1 MAGVFIDIPGIG
13 NIEAKNA
20 ASESTLRELLAV
32 MKGGRSGGAG
42 GGAGGGGAGGGGAG
56 GAGGGGAGGA
66 GGGGAGGGIF
76 GKAGSAAGSA
86 LFGVGKAAGVVA
98 GGLGKIAGG
107 AGLVTGAL
115 AGVVMQGVNLA
126 EKGLSAAD
134 ALARMG
140 DDASDAARIFEGIP
154 IVGKIFTMVAGAADK
169 MLNAYGNATKAGS
182 SFGGSITQFSAAA
195 TTAGMDL
202 QKFGALIAAN
212 GPAMG
217 AFGTTTEGG
226 AANFARVSK
235 QLRGTS
241 SDLYALGFSTQ
252 DINEGL
258 AKYGN
263 LMKLQGQQGKQS
275 NAQLAQGAR
284 SYMKELDL
292 LAKATGKSR
301 QQVEDQM
308 AAMAKDAQFQ
318 ASMSGLGDGVRK
330 SFLAVTTGLP
340 DGLQDFAKDIMATG
354 TATTEENQKLMAMM
368 PQSAAMLQRMNQ
380 KMQRGEAVSLEER
393 NALNNLMKQE
403 GGKQLQ
409 SIKSAGA
416 ANAELAGTVNRL
428 AATQQINAN
437 ALKEGTEEQKK
448 AAANTDKF
456 NEKMNKMKEVLSG
469 LSNTFTG
476 ILANSGF
483 LDLLI
488 SAVGLVAD
496 IANAVLVPALK
507 ALDAGIRPIVDI
519 FMKTFPPVLAVVSAL
534 FEKVGLGMQLIF
546 GPVVE
551 RIGKALEG
559 VSMKFEDFKG
569 VIDVVDEAFNFLFG
583 IVNSVVAGLE
593 IAFGGLFEA
602 VQDLMQPF
610 SELWN
615 ALSDTWSTVNDL
627 GGGFDWLKQTI
638 IEVGSVI
645 GEAFKILGAI
655 IGAVVGVVTDLY
667 KWLNQTVLQ
676 SQFVVDMFKTLGT
689 VVSEAWQVF
698 RKYFSVE
705 GIKSLMEGVVDGF
718 VGLVDSI
725 RVKLPNALGGISKD
739 VYEAREKERA
749 ARKEQRDTVV
759 DAALTTAKAEKD
771 AKVAA
776 KLAEVNQNQKTI
788 KERSLFAEANKKIA
802 QKELAGRQAAAKA
815 AEMSIDYAAGPEE
828 LLKQFSEKEGGAVG
842 IGIKKGE
849 ITKDKEAADK
859 ELAAAKT
866 GAEKKAAAEK
876 IEAAEAKLKALTE
889 AETLAKQRT
898 GTAPPSSTAAP
909 PSSTAAPPSSTAASA
924 ATAPADAAKKSIEA
938 DAEKKKVEDAAAKKK
953 AEEDAAAKKKAEE
966 DANKKKEEDT
976 KKPQSLETLMA
987 ELNTHMAQLIATSK
1001 QTTANTYATYEAAKS
1016 LNGNLYKA

>member
-1 MAGVFIDIPGIG
+1 
-13 NIEAKNA
+13 
-20 ASESTLRELLAV
+20 
-32 MKGGRSGGAG
+32 
-42 GGAGGGGAGGGGAG
+42 
-56 GAGGGGAGGA
+56 
-66 GGGGAGGGIF
+66 
-76 GKAGSAAGSA
+76 
-86 LFGVGKAAGVVA
+86 
-98 GGLGKIAGG
+98 
-107 AGLVTGAL
+107 
-115 AGVVMQGVNLA
+115 
-126 EKGLSAAD
+126 
-134 ALARMG
+134 
-140 DDASDAARIFEGIP
+140 
-154 IVGKIFTMVAGAADK
+154 
-169 MLNAYGNATKAGS
+169 
-182 SFGGSITQFSAAA
+182 
-195 TTAGMDL
+195 
-202 QKFGALIAAN
+202 
-212 GPAMG
+212 
-217 AFGTTTEGG
+217 
-226 AANFARVSK
+226 
-235 QLRGTS
+235 
-241 SDLYALGFSTQ
+241 
-252 DINEGL
+252 
-258 AKYGN
+258 
-263 LMKLQGQQGKQS
+263 
-275 NAQLAQGAR
+275 
-284 SYMKELDL
+284 
-292 LAKATGKSR
+292 
-301 QQVEDQM
+301 
-308 AAMAKDAQFQ
+308 
-318 ASMSGLGDGVRK
+318 
-330 SFLAVTTGLP
+330 
-340 DGLQDFAKDIMATG
+340 
-354 TATTEENQKLMAMM
+354 MAMM

-496 IANAVLVPALK
+496 IANAVLVPALN

-519 FMKTFPPVLAVVSAL
+519 FQKAFPPVLAVVSAL
-534 FEKVGLGMQLIF
+534 FEKISLGLKLIF
-546 GPVVE
+546 GPMVE
-551 RIGKALEG
+551 KIGKSLEG

-593 IAFGGLFEA
+593 LAFGGLFEA
-602 VQDLMQPF
+602 VQGLMQPF

-615 ALSDTWSTVNDL
+615 AVSDLFATTNEL
-627 GGGFDWLKQTI
+627 GGGFDWLEKTI
-638 IEVGSVI
+638 IEVGSVV
-645 GEAFKILGAI
+645 GEAFKILGAV
-655 IGAVVGVVTDLY
+655 IGAVVGVVTDMY
-667 KWLNQTVLQ
+667 KWFNETVLK

-689 VVSEAWQVF
+689 VASEVWQVF

-705 GIKSLMEGVVDGF
+705 GIKSLMAGFVDGF
-718 VGLVDSI
+718 IGVIDSI
-725 RVKLPNALGGISKD
+725 LVFIGPTFGGMSKE
-739 VYEAREKERA
+739 VYEAREQERK
-749 ARKEQRDTVV
+749 ARSEARDTVLV
-759 DAALTTAKAEKD
+759 AAKEEKD
-771 AKVAA
+771 AKVTA
-776 KLAEVNQNQKTI
+776 KLAEVDQNKKTI

-889 AETLAKQRT
+889 AETLAKQRS
-898 GTAPPSSTAAP
+898 GTAPAAAAP
-909 PSSTAAPPSSTAASA
+909 ADAANKTTPA

-966 DANKKKEEDT
+966 DANKKKDDET
-976 KKPQSLETLMA
+976 KKPESLESLMA
-987 ELNTHMAQLIATSK
+987 QLNTHMVKLIDLTSK
-1001 QTTANTYATYEAAKS
+1001 TTNNTYATYEAAKS

>member
-13 NIEAKNA
+13 NVEAKNA

-42 GGAGGGGAGGGGAG
+42 GGAGGAGGGGAGGGGAG
-56 GAGGGGAGGA
+56 GGAGGGGAGG
-66 GGGGAGGGIF
+66 GGAGGGGIF

-98 GGLGKIAGG
+98 GGLGKIASG
-107 AGLVTGAL
+107 AGLATGAL
-115 AGVVMQGVNLA
+115 FGVVKQGIDLA

-140 DDASDAARIFEGIP
+140 DDASDAASIFSGLPVI
-154 IVGKIFTMVAGAADK
+154 GKIFTMVAGAADR
-169 MLNAYGNATKAGS
+169 MLAAYGAATAAGS
-182 SFGGSITQFSAAA
+182 SFGGSISQFSAAA
-195 TTAGMDL
+195 TTAGMNL
-202 QKFGALIAAN
+202 QEFGSLIAKN
-212 GPAMG
+212 GQAMG

-226 AANFARVSK
+226 AANFAKVSK
-235 QLRGTS
+235 QLRSTS
-241 SDLYALGFSTQ
+241 SDLYALGFSTAE
-252 DINEGL
+252 INQGL
-258 AKYGN
+258 ASYGN

-380 KMQRGEAVSLEER
+380 KMQRGEAVTLEER
-393 NALNNLMKQE
+393 NALNNLMKSE

-496 IANAVLVPALK
+496 IANAVLVPALQ
-507 ALDAGIRPIVDI
+507 ALDKGIRPIVDI
-519 FMKTFPPVLAVVSAL
+519 FQKAFPPVLAVVSAL
-534 FEKVGLGMQLIF
+534 FEKISLGLKLIF
-546 GPVVE
+546 GPMVE
-551 RIGKALEG
+551 KIGKSLEG

-583 IVNSVVAGLE
+583 IVNSVVSGLE
-593 IAFGGLFEA
+593 LAFGGLFEA
-602 VQDLMQPF
+602 VEGLMQPF
-610 SELWN
+610 GELWK
-615 ALSDTWSTVNDL
+615 AVSDLWSTTNEL
-627 GGGFDWLKQTI
+627 GGGFDWLEQTI
-638 IEVGSVI
+638 IEVGSVV
-645 GEAFKILGAI
+645 GEAFKILGAV
-655 IGAVVGVVTDLY
+655 IGAVVGVVTDMY
-667 KWLNQTVLQ
+667 KWFNETVLK

-689 VVSEAWQVF
+689 VASEVWQTF

-718 VGLVDSI
+718 LGLIDGI
-725 RVKLPNALGGISKD
+725 RVKLPNALGGISKE
-739 VYEAREKERA
+739 VYEAQEKERA
-749 ARKEQRDTVV
+749 ARKEQRDTVLV
-759 DAALTTAKAEKD
+759 AAKAEKD
-771 AKVAA
+771 AKVTA
-776 KLAEVNQNQKTI
+776 KLDEVKENKKTI

-802 QKELAGRQAAAKA
+802 QKELAGREAAAKA
-815 AEMSIDYAAGPEE
+815 AEKSIDYAAGPEE

-889 AETLAKQRT
+889 AETLAKQRS
-898 GTAPPSSTAAP
+898 GTAPATAAP
-909 PSSTAAPPSSTAASA
+909 ADAANKTTPA
-924 ATAPADAAKKSIEA
+924 ATAPADAAKKSIET
-938 DAEKKKVEDAAAKKK
+938 DAEKKKVDDAAAKKK

-966 DANKKKEEDT
+966 DANKKKDEET

-987 ELNTHMAQLIATSK
+987 ELNTHMIKLLDLSAKTTS
-1001 QTTANTYATYEAAKS
+1001 NTYATYEAAKS

>member
-13 NIEAKNA
+13 NVEAKNA

-56 GAGGGGAGGA
+56 G
-66 GGGGAGGGIF
+66 GGAGGGIF

-98 GGLGKIAGG
+98 GGLGKIASG
-107 AGLVTGAL
+107 AGLATGAL
-115 AGVVMQGVNLA
+115 FGVVKQGIDLA

-140 DDASDAARIFEGIP
+140 DDASDAASIFSGLPVI
-154 IVGKIFTMVAGAADK
+154 GKIFAMVAGAADR
-169 MLNAYGNATKAGS
+169 MLAAYGAATAAGS
-182 SFGGSITQFSAAA
+182 SFGGSISQFSAAA
-195 TTAGMDL
+195 TTAGMNL
-202 QKFGALIAAN
+202 QEFGALIAAN
-212 GPAMG
+212 GQAMG

-226 AANFARVSK
+226 AANFAKVSK
-235 QLRGTS
+235 QLRSTS
-241 SDLYALGFSTQ
+241 SDLYALGFSTAE
-252 DINEGL
+252 INQGL

-263 LMKLQGQQGKQS
+263 LMKLQGLQGTQS

-301 QQVEDQM
+301 QQVEAQM
-308 AAMAKDAQFQ
+308 EAMAKDAQFQ

-340 DGLQDFAKDIMATG
+340 DGLQDIAKDIMATG

-380 KMQRGEAVSLEER
+380 KMQRGEAVTLEER
-393 NALNNLMKQE
+393 NALNNLMKSE

-416 ANAELAGTVNRL
+416 ANAELSGTVNRL

-496 IANAVLVPALK
+496 IANAVLVPALQ
-507 ALDAGIRPIVDI
+507 ALDKGIRPIVDI
-519 FMKTFPPVLAVVSAL
+519 FQKAFPPVLAVVSAL
-534 FEKVGLGMQLIF
+534 FEKISLGLKLIF
-546 GPVVE
+546 GPMVE
-551 RIGKALEG
+551 KIGKSLEG

-593 IAFGGLFEA
+593 LAFGGLFEA
-602 VQDLMQPF
+602 VEGLMQPF
-610 SELWN
+610 GELWK
-615 ALSDTWSTVNDL
+615 AVSDLFATTDEL
-627 GGGFDWLKQTI
+627 GGGFDWLEKTI
-638 IEVGSVI
+638 IEVGSVV
-645 GEAFKILGAI
+645 GEAFKILGAV
-655 IGAVVGVVTDLY
+655 IGAVVGVVTDMY
-667 KWLNQTVLQ
+667 KWFNETVLK

-689 VVSEAWQVF
+689 VASEVWQTF

-718 VGLVDSI
+718 LGLIDGI
-725 RVKLPNALGGISKD
+725 RVKLPNALGGISKE
-739 VYEAREKERA
+739 VYEAQEKERA
-749 ARKEQRDTVV
+749 ARKEQRDTVLV
-759 DAALTTAKAEKD
+759 AAKAEKD
-771 AKVAA
+771 AKVTA
-776 KLAEVNQNQKTI
+776 KLDEVKENKKTI

-802 QKELAGRQAAAKA
+802 QKELAGREAAAKA
-815 AEMSIDYAAGPEE
+815 AEKSMDYAAGPEE

-889 AETLAKQRT
+889 AETLAKQRS
-898 GTAPPSSTAAP
+898 GTAPATAAP
-909 PSSTAAPPSSTAASA
+909 ADAANKTTPA

-966 DANKKKEEDT
+966 DANKKKDEET

-987 ELNTHMAQLIATSK
+987 ELNTHMIKLLDLSAKTTS
-1001 QTTANTYATYEAAKS
+1001 NTYATYEAAKS

>member
-13 NIEAKNA
+13 NVEAKNA

-42 GGAGGGGAGGGGAG
+42 
-56 GAGGGGAGGA
+56 GGA

-98 GGLGKIAGG
+98 GGLGKIASG
-107 AGLVTGAL
+107 AGLATGAL
-115 AGVVMQGVNLA
+115 FGVVKQGIDLA

-140 DDASDAARIFEGIP
+140 DDASDAASIFSGLPVI
-154 IVGKIFTMVAGAADK
+154 GKIFAMVAGAADR
-169 MLNAYGNATKAGS
+169 MLAAYGAATAAGS
-182 SFGGSITQFSAAA
+182 SFGGSISQFSAAA
-195 TTAGMDL
+195 TTAGMNL
-202 QKFGALIAAN
+202 QEFGALIAAN
-212 GPAMG
+212 GQAMG

-226 AANFARVSK
+226 AANFAKVSK
-235 QLRGTS
+235 QLRSTS
-241 SDLYALGFSTQ
+241 SDLYALGFSTAE
-252 DINEGL
+252 INQGL

-263 LMKLQGQQGKQS
+263 LMKLQGLQGTQS
-275 NAQLAQGAR
+275 NAQLAQGAK

-292 LAKATGKSR
+292 LAKVTGKSR
-301 QQVEDQM
+301 QQVEAQM
-308 AAMAKDAQFQ
+308 EAMAKDAQFQ

-380 KMQRGEAVSLEER
+380 KMQRGEAVTLEER
-393 NALNNLMKQE
+393 NALNNLMKKE

-416 ANAELAGTVNRL
+416 ASAELSGTVNRL
-428 AATQQINAN
+428 AATQQINSD
-437 ALKEGTEEQKK
+437 ALKEGTEEQKN

-469 LSNTFTG
+469 LSNTFTN

-483 LDLLI
+483 LDLMI

-507 ALDAGIRPIVDI
+507 ALDAGIRPIVEI
-519 FMKTFPPVLAVVSAL
+519 FQKVFPPVLAVVSAL
-534 FEKVGLGMQLIF
+534 FEKISLGLKLIF

-551 RIGKALEG
+551 KIGKALEG

-602 VQDLMQPF
+602 VQGLMQPF
-610 SELWN
+610 GELWN
-615 ALSDTWSTVNDL
+615 AVSGLFATTNEL
-627 GGGFDWLKQTI
+627 GGGFDWLEQTI

-645 GEAFKILGAI
+645 GEAFKILGAV
-655 IGAVVGVVTDLY
+655 IGAVVGVVTDMY
-667 KWLNQTVLQ
+667 KWFNQTVLQ
-676 SQFVVDMFKTLGT
+676 SQYVVDMFKTLGT

-718 VGLVDSI
+718 LGLIDSI
-725 RVKLPNALGGISKD
+725 RVKLPNAFGGISKE
-739 VYEAREKERA
+739 VYEAQEKERA

-776 KLAEVNQNQKTI
+776 KLAEVDQNKKTI

-802 QKELAGRQAAAKA
+802 QKELAGREAAAKA
-815 AEMSIDYAAGPEE
+815 AEKSMDYSAGPEE
-828 LLKQFSEKEGGAVG
+828 LLKQFSGKQGGAVE

-849 ITKDKEAADK
+849 INKEKEAADK
-859 ELAAAKT
+859 ELAGAKT

-876 IEAAEAKLKALTE
+876 IEAAEAKLKALSE
-889 AETLAKQRT
+889 AEALAKQRT
-898 GTAPPSSTAAP
+898 GTAPSSSAASP
-909 PSSTAAPPSSTAASA
+909 PSSTATPA
-924 ATAPADAAKKSIEA
+924 ATAPADAAKKSLEA
-938 DAEKKKVEDAAAKKK
+938 DAEKKKAEEAAAKKK
-953 AEEDAAAKKKAEE
+953 IEEEAAAKKKAEE
-966 DANKKKEEDT
+966 DANKKKEEEKN
-976 KKPQSLETLMA
+976 KKPESAETLLA
-987 ELNTHMAQLIATSK
+987 ELNTKMATLLKYTFTVAHNTNETVTATRG
-1001 QTTANTYATYEAAKS
+1001 
-1016 LNGNLYKA
+1016 LNKNLYKA

>member
-56 GAGGGGAGGA
+56 GGGAGGGGA

-98 GGLGKIAGG
+98 GGLGKIASG
-107 AGLVTGAL
+107 AGLATGAL
-115 AGVVMQGVNLA
+115 FGVVKQGIDLA

-140 DDASDAARIFEGIP
+140 DDASDAASIFSGLPVI
-154 IVGKIFTMVAGAADK
+154 GKIFTMVAGAADR
-169 MLNAYGNATKAGS
+169 MLAAYGAATAAGS

-195 TTAGMDL
+195 TTAGMNL
-202 QKFGALIAAN
+202 QEFGALIAAN
-212 GPAMG
+212 GQAMG

-226 AANFARVSK
+226 AANFAKVSK
-235 QLRGTS
+235 QLRSTS
-241 SDLYALGFSTQ
+241 SDLYALGFSTAE
-252 DINEGL
+252 INQGL
-258 AKYGN
+258 ASYGN
-263 LMKLQGQQGKQS
+263 LMKTQGLQGKQS
-275 NAQLAQGAR
+275 NAQLAQGAK

-292 LAKATGKSR
+292 LAKVTGKSR

-308 AAMAKDAQFQ
+308 ATMAKDAQFQ

-380 KMQRGEAVSLEER
+380 KMQRGEAVTLEER
-393 NALNNLMKQE
+393 NALNNLMKSE

-416 ANAELAGTVNRL
+416 ANAELSGTVNRL

-496 IANAVLVPALK
+496 IANAVLVPALQ
-507 ALDAGIRPIVDI
+507 ALDKGIRPIVDI
-519 FMKTFPPVLAVVSAL
+519 FQKAFPPVLAVVSAL
-534 FEKVGLGMQLIF
+534 FEKISLGLKLIF
-546 GPVVE
+546 GPMVE
-551 RIGKALEG
+551 KIGKSLEG

-593 IAFGGLFEA
+593 LAFGGLFEA
-602 VQDLMQPF
+602 VQGLMQPF

-615 ALSDTWSTVNDL
+615 AVSGLWSTTNEL
-627 GGGFDWLKQTI
+627 GGGFDWLEKTI
-638 IEVGSVI
+638 IEVGSVV
-645 GEAFKILGAI
+645 GEAFKILGAVV
-655 IGAVVGVVTDLY
+655 GEVVGVATYLY
-667 KWLNQTVLQ
+667 KKFDEIILQ

-689 VVSEAWQVF
+689 VASEVWQTF

-705 GIKSLMEGVVDGF
+705 GIKSLFAGVVDGF
-718 VGLVDSI
+718 LGLIDGI
-725 RVKLPNALGGISKD
+725 RVKLPNALGGISKE
-739 VYEAREKERA
+739 VYEAQEKERA
-749 ARKEQRDTVV
+749 ARSEARDTVLV
-759 DAALTTAKAEKD
+759 AAKAEKD
-771 AKVAA
+771 AKVTA
-776 KLAEVNQNQKTI
+776 KLAEVDQNKKTI

-802 QKELAGRQAAAKA
+802 QKELAGREAAAKA
-815 AEMSIDYAAGPEE
+815 AEKSIDYAAGPEE

-889 AETLAKQRT
+889 AETLAKQRS
-898 GTAPPSSTAAP
+898 GTAPATAAP
-909 PSSTAAPPSSTAASA
+909 ADAANKTTPA
-924 ATAPADAAKKSIEA
+924 ATAPADAAKKSIET
-938 DAEKKKVEDAAAKKK
+938 DAEKKKVDDAAAKKK

-966 DANKKKEEDT
+966 DANKKKDEET

-987 ELNTHMAQLIATSK
+987 ELNTHMIKLLDLSAKTTS
-1001 QTTANTYATYEAAKS
+1001 NTYATYEAAKS

>member
-1 MAGVFIDIPGIG
+1 
-13 NIEAKNA
+13 
-20 ASESTLRELLAV
+20 
-32 MKGGRSGGAG
+32 
-42 GGAGGGGAGGGGAG
+42 
-56 GAGGGGAGGA
+56 
-66 GGGGAGGGIF
+66 
-76 GKAGSAAGSA
+76 
-86 LFGVGKAAGVVA
+86 
-98 GGLGKIAGG
+98 
-107 AGLVTGAL
+107 
-115 AGVVMQGVNLA
+115 
-126 EKGLSAAD
+126 
-134 ALARMG
+134 MG
-140 DDASDAARIFEGIP
+140 DDASDAASMLSGLPVIGKLGPIF
-154 IVGKIFTMVAGAADK
+154 KIVAGAADK
-169 MLNAYGNATKAGS
+169 MLAAYGAATAAGS

-195 TTAGMDL
+195 TTAGMNL
-202 QKFGALIAAN
+202 QEFGSLIAKN
-212 GPAMG
+212 GQSMG

-226 AANFARVSK
+226 AANFAKVSK
-235 QLRGTS
+235 QLRSTS
-241 SDLYALGFSTQ
+241 SDLYALGFSTAE
-252 DINEGL
+252 INQGL
-258 AKYGN
+258 ASYGN
-263 LMKLQGQQGKQS
+263 LMKLQGLQGKQS

-308 AAMAKDAQFQ
+308 ATMAKDAQFQ

-380 KMQRGEAVSLEER
+380 KMQRGEAVTLEER
-393 NALNNLMKQE
+393 NSLNNLMKSE

-416 ANAELAGTVNRL
+416 ANAELAGTVNKL
-428 AATQQINAN
+428 ASTQQINAN

-469 LSNTFTG
+469 LSNTFTN

-483 LDLLI
+483 LDLMI

-496 IANAVLVPALK
+496 IANAVLVPALQ

-667 KWLNQTVLQ
+667 KWFNQTVLQ

-739 VYEAREKERA
+739 VFEAREKERA

-802 QKELAGRQAAAKA
+802 QKELAGREAAAKA
-815 AEMSIDYAAGPEE
+815 AEMSIDYASGPEA
-828 LLKQFSEKEGGAVG
+828 LLKQFSAKEGGAVE
-842 IGIKKGE
+842 IGVKKGE
-849 ITKDKEAADK
+849 ITKDKAAADA
-859 ELAAAKT
+859 ELAAATT

-876 IEAAEAKLKALTE
+876 IEAAEAKLKALEE
-889 AETLAKQRT
+889 ALALAKQRS
-898 GTAPPSSTAAP
+898 GTAPP
-909 PSSTAAPPSSTAASA
+909 AASSSA
-924 ATAPADAAKKSIEA
+924 DATRKAIEADAAKKTADEA
-938 DAEKKKVEDAAAKKK
+938 ATKKKAEDDAAAKKK
-953 AEEDAAAKKKAEE
+953 ADEDEAKKKE
-966 DANKKKEEDT
+966 DST
-976 KKPQSLETLMA
+976 KKPESLESLMA
-987 ELNTHMAQLIATSK
+987 QLNTHMVKLLDLTAKTTS
-1001 QTTANTYATYEAAKS
+1001 NTYATYEAAKN

>member
-56 GAGGGGAGGA
+56 G
-66 GGGGAGGGIF
+66 GGAGGGIF

-98 GGLGKIAGG
+98 GGLGKIASG
-107 AGLVTGAL
+107 AGLATGAL
-115 AGVVMQGVNLA
+115 FGVVKQGIDLA

-140 DDASDAARIFEGIP
+140 DDASDAASIFSGLPVI
-154 IVGKIFTMVAGAADK
+154 GKIFTMVAGAADR
-169 MLNAYGNATKAGS
+169 MLAAYGAATAAGS

-195 TTAGMDL
+195 TTAGMNL
-202 QKFGALIAAN
+202 QEFGALIAAN
-212 GPAMG
+212 GQAMG

-226 AANFARVSK
+226 AANFAKVSK
-235 QLRGTS
+235 QLRSTS
-241 SDLYALGFSTQ
+241 SDLYALGFSTAE
-252 DINEGL
+252 INQGL

-263 LMKLQGQQGKQS
+263 LMKLQGLQGKQS

-292 LAKATGKSR
+292 LAKVTGKSR
-301 QQVEDQM
+301 QQVEAQM
-308 AAMAKDAQFQ
+308 EAMAKDAQFQ

-380 KMQRGEAVSLEER
+380 KMQRGEAVTLEER
-393 NALNNLMKQE
+393 NALNNLMKSE

-456 NEKMNKMKEVLSG
+456 NEKMNKMKEVLAG

-496 IANAVLVPALK
+496 IANAVLVPALQ
-507 ALDAGIRPIVDI
+507 ALDKGIRPIVDI
-519 FMKTFPPVLAVVSAL
+519 FQKAFPPVLAVVSAL
-534 FEKVGLGMQLIF
+534 FEKISLGLKLIF
-546 GPVVE
+546 GPMIE
-551 RIGKALEG
+551 KIGKSLES

-593 IAFGGLFEA
+593 LAFGGLFEA
-602 VQDLMQPF
+602 VQGLMQPF
-610 SELWN
+610 GELWN
-615 ALSDTWSTVNDL
+615 AVSGLFATTNEL
-627 GGGFDWLKQTI
+627 GGGFDWLEQTI

-655 IGAVVGVVTDLY
+655 IGAVVGVVTDMY
-667 KWLNQTVLQ
+667 KWFNQTVLQ

-718 VGLVDSI
+718 LGLIDGI

-739 VYEAREKERA
+739 VYEAGEKERA

-776 KLAEVNQNQKTI
+776 KLAEVDQNKKTI

-815 AEMSIDYAAGPEE
+815 AEMSMDYTSGPEA
-828 LLKQFSEKEGGAVG
+828 LLKQFSAKQGGAVE

-849 ITKDKEAADK
+849 ITKEKEAADK
-859 ELAAAKT
+859 ELAGAKT

-876 IEAAEAKLKALTE
+876 IAAAEAKLKALTE
-889 AETLAKQRT
+889 AETLAKQRS
-898 GTAPPSSTAAP
+898 GTAPATAAP
-909 PSSTAAPPSSTAASA
+909 ADAANKTTPA
-924 ATAPADAAKKSIEA
+924 ATAPADAAKKSMEV
-938 DAEKKKVEDAAAKKK
+938 DAEKKKQEADAKAKT
-953 AEEDAAAKKKAEE
+953 DA
-966 DANKKKEEDT
+966 DAKKKEEEDAKKKKEEET

-987 ELNTHMAQLIATSK
+987 ELNTHMIKLLDLSAKTTS
-1001 QTTANTYATYEAAKS
+1001 NTYATYEAAKS